1 MEDMQTWW
9 PLTAHPSLGV
19 GAVLPVPPR
28 TMGSTPPACLDTGS
42 FGSSVPAS
50 YPDTKF
56 HLLSGSCQNI
66 SEMKD
71 VIFFFFFFSLKTCWD
86 TEEGITSLKLHP
98 PLSHE
103 VPKQCLRSP
112 PFSNP
117 WHPLYMKHWVG
128 RPQLWLLLSCKRT
141 SPPSHLFLQLS
152 VTSPLK
158 FL

>member
-71 VIFFFFFFSLKTCWD
+71 VIFSFSFFHWRRVETQRRGSHHLNCTLHYLMRSPSSAS
-86 TEEGITSLKLHP
+86 GHP
-98 PLSHE
+98 PFQTHDTLCTWSIGWAVLSSGCFFLARGPAH
-103 VPKQCLRSP
+103 QAIC
-112 PFSNP
+112 FSSF
-117 WHPLYMKHWVG
+117 
-128 RPQLWLLLSCKRT
+128 Q
-141 SPPSHLFLQLS
+141 
-152 VTSPLK
+152 SPLP
-158 FL
+158 